1 MYLNT
6 SFLTSLGCS
15 IGIHLPKMC
24 ASTKFPM
31 FSFVRGSNP
40 RACTNTWKTHETD
53 EKKRGIHEK
62 NMKLKK
68 TWNSWKKH
76 EIHEKNVKFMKKN
89 WNSWKKREI
98 HEKKREIHGKKQ
110 FMKKREI
117 HGKKREI
124 MEKNV
129 KFMENNVKFMKRNVQ
144 FMKKTWN
151 SWKKRWNS
159 LKKTWNSWKKRE
171 IHEKKWNSWKKR
183 EIHEKKREIHGKK
196 RAIHEKN
203 VKFME
208 KNGKSWK
215 KTWNSW
221 KTTWNSWKET
231 YNSWKKREIHEKTV
245 KFRKMYLNTSFLTS
259 LGCSI
264 GIHLPKM
271 CASTKFPMFSFVR
284 GRIPCVHE
292 YVRNTTSMA
301 PLGQPCVLLPFASR
315 PLHTTWTAF
324 VQAKKKRC
332 DASVISSSTLIPFY
346 LLLLTYVSPY
356 LHKTAPHHMNRTK
369 LTPEPITVS
378 SHPSIPLFPP
388 PLPSS
393 FPFLAGLVLSSLRT
407 GKWMS

>member
-1 MYLNT
+1 M
-6 SFLTSLGCS
+6 
-15 IGIHLPKMC
+15 
-24 ASTKFPM
+24 KFM
-31 FSFVRGSNP
+31 
-40 RACTNTWKTHETD
+40 
-53 EKKRGIHEK
+53 
-62 NMKLKK
+62 KK
-68 TWNSWKKH
+68 TWNSWKKR
-76 EIHEKNVKFMKKN
+76 EIHEKKLKFMK
-89 WNSWKKREI
+89 KKREI

-215 KTWNSW
+215 K
-221 KTTWNSWKET
+221 TWNSWKET